1 MEKDC
6 LDLFVCLEFTD
17 PSGAPNDGF
26 LQNTLKKRFYAIQST
41 FRSVEMHFKG
51 RYKIFICS
59 VAFRNYKG
67 FSTTSSPG
75 LFPYKKWF
83 FLREK
88 LWGRGW
94 ASVLFSRKF

>member
-1 MEKDC
+1 MGKDC
-6 LDLFVCLEFTD
+6 LDLFVCLEFTG

-67 FSTTSSPG
+67 FS
-75 LFPYKKWF
+75 KRWF
-83 FLREK
+83 FFKGKALGTR
-88 LWGRGW
+88 LG
-94 ASVLFSRKF
+94 FSIIFPKILGAI

>member
-6 LDLFVCLEFTD
+6 LDLSVCLEFTG

-51 RYKIFICS
+51 RYKIFICTG
-59 VAFRNYKG
+59 AFRNYKG
-67 FSTTSSPG
+67 FSII
-75 LFPYKKWF
+75 FPKI
-83 FLREK
+83 L
-88 LWGRGW
+88 G
-94 ASVLFSRKF
+94 AI